1 MPAPSES
8 VKALERG
15 SNSTLTIAVVSAVL
29 AIGGWVLAAGGSSPS
44 YDAAPD
50 GTFGTYLSPGAIT
63 LLTAVSGFC
72 TLLCAAM
79 WAAHMVLSSMA
90 DAEKARET
98 AASEARA
105 AAQQA
110 SA

>member
-15 SNSTLTIAVVSAVL
+15 SNSTLLIAVVSAML
-29 AIGGWVLAAGGSSPS
+29 AGGGWLLVTAAVGTSQLQE
-44 YDAAPD
+44 D
-50 GTFGTYLSPGAIT
+50 GTYAPSVSPGFLT
-63 LLTAVSGFC
+63 LVGAVSGFC
-72 TLLCAAM
+72 VLLCAAM
-79 WAAHMVLSSMA
+79 WAAHVVLSSLT
-90 DAEKARET
+90 DAERARET

-105 AAQQA
+105 AAQRA